1 MTTINDKNW
10 ISVESSN
17 IARIK
22 YNRSSR
28 ELLVEFKDGAQ
39 YLYQNVPQDTFLFVI
54 TADSVGSTFNTLVK
68 SQPIDHPYER
78 LAA

>member
-1 MTTINDKNW
+1 MDKLNW
-10 ISVESSN
+10 LTVVSSN

-22 YNRSSR
+22 YNRLSR
-28 ELLVEFKDGAQ
+28 ELLVEFKGGAQ
-39 YLYQNVPQDTFLFVI
+39 YLYQNVPQDTFLSVI
-54 TADSVGSTFNTLVK
+54 TADSIGSAFHRLIK